1 MGYHS
6 ECIGGH
12 GCEPVGLFKSLA
24 RSLPLRTLLQDVPI
38 LQALF
43 ALNRH
48 LIINY
53 ALAGAARPAYYTA
66 Q

>member
-12 GCEPVGLFKSLA
+12 GCEPVGLSKSLA

-38 LQALF
+38 LQELF
-43 ALNRH
+43 ALNR
-48 LIINY
+48 
-53 ALAGAARPAYYTA
+53 
-66 Q
+66 